1 MRRPSLGLSRHYC
14 GRPHAMD
21 SRLRPAE
28 MRRRSAQAGVRCDD
42 RRARMTGAGE
52 GANRALGLVPVA
64 YDLRGV
70 TDASTWP
77 ICRVGSQHVEWFVA
91 PDIIRPERRTPQ

>member
-1 MRRPSLGLSRHYC
+1 
-14 GRPHAMD
+14 
-21 SRLRPAE
+21 
-28 MRRRSAQAGVRCDD
+28 
-42 RRARMTGAGE
+42 MTGAGAD
-52 GANRALGLVPVA
+52 ANRALGLVPVA

-91 PDIIRPERRTPQ
+91 PDIIRPERRTPQGSRPLPVTGMNERGVRR